1 MPMSRSSLDL
11 KIVSLPKHHKE
22 NKKIVNVWTEVVSG
36 ISKLCYLKE
45 IFYQLGHQQTI
56 RLEVFYYCK
65 RPTYGAKQI
74 HRFLEY
80 KLALGIFSTFNW
92 KKMHANK
99 MQEHDSS

>member
-11 KIVSLPKHHKE
+11 IIVSLPKHHKE
-22 NKKIVNVWTEVVSG
+22 NKKIVNMCSEVASG

-65 RPTYGAKQI
+65 RPTYGTKQT
-74 HRFLEY
+74 HWFLE
-80 KLALGIFSTFNW
+80 
-92 KKMHANK
+92 NK
-99 MQEHDSS
+99 VSFGNLQHI